1 MDRISQLFEH
11 FQFDYLASPLFPP
24 RKSTSKHTM
33 TTKLW
38 SLINIL
44 TRDDDWWVYM
54 SATWFL
60 SLFTHQKP
68 CLKICFFIP
77 EKPQMLE
84 VLVIYWPANI
94 LFEQIRPSFLLETQ
108 LLKYYDPKLLLHI
121 DLDKDGGWP
130 DYMSILWHIT
140 YEDMLFHTSKIV
152 NSRGFGNLLTSQ
164 YLISTMLDLSNFDQ

>member
-24 RKSTSKHTM
+24 RKSTSKHTV

-108 LLKYYDPKLLLHI
+108 LLKYYDLKAFIAYRSWQRWRLARL
-121 DLDKDGGWP
+121 
-130 DYMSILWHIT
+130 YVYFVT
-140 YEDMLFHTSKIV
+140 YNMWRYAFSYFK
-152 NSRGFGNLLTSQ
+152 SCKF
-164 YLISTMLDLSNFDQ
+164 